1 MAKTLFTMSFAGTG
15 GAGGR
20 GGPYPDCPREAFPDG
35 GPTYL
40 YGVKACPAK
49 PESYYGALGAGGASP
64 GDGGAAAPGRAGK
77 GGGPGT
83 GRKVFD
89 RTPLGG
95 SLLRNRI
102 FRAAVGDD
110 AEEGMPGEASLEL
123 YGKLADGGA
132 GAILTGFTIVDDL
145 EKGFMPIFSLADDR
159 TLDAHMRLV
168 DLVHS
173 KGAAIFAQLV
183 QIGSYQSAEFHKA
196 VTPRLP
202 FLTLLSPSGLHDP
215 VCGAA
220 PRMITGSEI
229 RRVHDRHAEAAL
241 RARKAG
247 YDGVEIHAAHG
258 FLLSQFMQ
266 PALNRR
272 GDEYGGSP
280 ENRGRMALMTYR
292 AVRQAVG
299 PGFPVLMKLNVR
311 DGFPGGC
318 DFAEVLELCRALAR
332 EGLDAVETSGNW
344 RDVPQG
350 SGPFFL
356 REAAEIASQISARV
370 ILTGGLR
377 NLGHMRKV
385 LSETHA
391 EYLGM
396 ARPLM
401 KDPAFVNK
409 LKDEEEKESGKLEA

>member
-1 MAKTLFTMSFAGTG
+1 MAKTLFSMSYSGTG
-15 GAGGR
+15 ADGAR
-20 GGPYPDCPREAFPDG
+20 GGPCPDCLGDG
-35 GPTYL
+35 PVGYRGT
-40 YGVKACPAK
+40 PA
-49 PESYYGALGAGGASP
+49 YYGALGTGGLAPARAGADASGTKARDGAAGGA
-64 GDGGAAAPGRAGK
+64 R
-77 GGGPGT
+77 GP
-83 GRKVFD
+83 FD
-89 RTPLGG
+89 RTVLG
-95 SLLRNRI
+95 SVTLRNRI
-102 FRAAVGDD
+102 FRAAVGDT
-110 AEEGMPGEASLEL
+110 AEEGCPGPQNLET

-132 GAILTGFTIVDDL
+132 GTILTGFTLVDDL
-145 EKGFMPIFSLADDR
+145 EKGFLPIFSLGDDR
-159 TLDAHMRLV
+159 VLDAHRRLV

-173 KGAAIFAQLV
+173 KGAAIVAQLV
-183 QIGSYQSAEFHKA
+183 QIGSYQSTEFHKA

-215 VCGAA
+215 VCGAS
-220 PRMITGSEI
+220 PRMISGSEI
-229 RRVHDRHAEAAL
+229 RRVHDRHAEAAA

-266 PALNRR
+266 PILNRR
-272 GDEYGGSP
+272 DDEYGGSP
-280 ENRGRMALMTYR
+280 ENRGRMALNTYR

-299 PGFPVLMKLNVR
+299 TDFPVIIKVNVT
-311 DGFPGGC
+311 DGFDGGC
-318 DFAEVLELCRALAR
+318 DFCEVLELCRALAR

-344 RDVPQG
+344 RDLPQD

-356 REAAEIASQISARV
+356 REASEIAAQVSARV

-377 NLGHMRKV
+377 TLDDMRRV

-409 LKDEEEKESGKLEA
+409 LKVEWEAGGGGASA

>member
-1 MAKTLFTMSFAGTG
+1 M
-15 GAGGR
+15 
-20 GGPYPDCPREAFPDG
+20 
-35 GPTYL
+35 
-40 YGVKACPAK
+40 
-49 PESYYGALGAGGASP
+49 
-64 GDGGAAAPGRAGK
+64 
-77 GGGPGT
+77 
-83 GRKVFD
+83 
-89 RTPLGG
+89 
-95 SLLRNRI
+95 LRNRI
-102 FRAAVGDD
+102 FRAAVGDTVEDGLPGD
-110 AEEGMPGEASLEL
+110 ASMRL
-123 YGKLADGGA
+123 YGALADGGA
-132 GAILTGFTIVDDL
+132 GTILTGFTLVDDL
-145 EKGFMPIFSLADDR
+145 EKGFMPILSLADDR
-159 TLDAHMRLV
+159 VLDAHKALV
-168 DLVHS
+168 ELVHS
-173 KGAAIFAQLV
+173 KGAAVVAQLV
-183 QIGSYQSAEFHKA
+183 LIGSYQSTEFHKA

-215 VCGAA
+215 ICGAS
-220 PRMITGSEI
+220 PRMISGPEI

-241 RARKAG
+241 RAKKAG

-272 GDEYGGSP
+272 EDEYGGCP
-280 ENRGRMALMTYR
+280 ENRSRMALYTYR

-299 PGFPVLMKLNVR
+299 EGFPVIMKVNVR

-318 DFAEVLELCRALAR
+318 DFGEILGLCRTLAR

-344 RDVPQG
+344 RDLPQN

-356 REAAEIASQISARV
+356 GEAAEIAAQVSARV

-377 NLGHMRKV
+377 TLDDMLRV
-385 LSETHA
+385 LSETHV

-409 LKDEEEKESGKLEA
+409 LKTEYEAGTAGGGTGA